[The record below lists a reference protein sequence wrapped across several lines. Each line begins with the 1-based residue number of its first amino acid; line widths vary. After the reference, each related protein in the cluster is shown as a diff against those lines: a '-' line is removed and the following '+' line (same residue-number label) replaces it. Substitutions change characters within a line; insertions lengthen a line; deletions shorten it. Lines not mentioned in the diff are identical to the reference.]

1 MHCQYKFI
9 LYAYVK
15 SFYTDN
21 KYINQTQQRNHLV
34 TNMSYG
40 GLIWKNNK
48 NDNQM

>member
-21 KYINQTQQRNHLV
+21 KYINQTQQRNHLA